1 MNKDFFKDIF
11 KPFKQIEPVKVGN
24 DFDLSTTASSA
35 SHYLLLVIDNDRKE
49 VFRVDESGRIFWR
62 GREVETDSEFRNSMM
77 GLKNSLDGMFTLEVK

>member
-1 MNKDFFKDIF
+1 MNKDFFKDFF
-11 KPFKQIEPVKVGN
+11 KSIKSSSTSIETDHCIGFTVPRP
-24 DFDLSTTASSA
+24 T
-35 SHYLLLVIDNDRKE
+35 YILLVTDHNKKE